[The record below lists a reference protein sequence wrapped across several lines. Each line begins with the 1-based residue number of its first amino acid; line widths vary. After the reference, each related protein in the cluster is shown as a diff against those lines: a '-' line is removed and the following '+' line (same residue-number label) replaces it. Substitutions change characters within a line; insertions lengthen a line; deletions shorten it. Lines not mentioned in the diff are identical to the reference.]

1 MRNNFELKV
10 IRFFNTS
17 NLKITNNKM
26 INIKLT
32 QSLII
37 RFNFPPQQILET
49 SKKVYIYQI

>member
-1 MRNNFELKV
+1 MKSNFELKV